1 MRIRD
6 WDKNLKIRLFGEG
19 IMNITFWMF
28 FPFLTIYFSE
38 EFGKEKAGLLLVLSQ
53 LFSVLANLFGGYSA
67 DRFGRKKMMVISA
80 FAQGIAFIGFAFA
93 NSPWLTSPWIGFICF
108 SAVGFFGSLYWPASQ
123 AMVAD
128 IVDEKDRSNVFAIFY
143 TSINIAVVLGP
154 ILGAIFYVHY
164 RFELLLAAGLI
175 SMTLAFILSKWTRE
189 TFLAKKAVVDYEN
202 QKWYDFLL
210 HQIKDYKI
218 IALDKTFFLFIVA
231 GILSAQ
237 IFMQLDLLI
246 PVYSKEVIDQQIVF
260 SFGDWE
266 MKVNGEQ
273 GFGLLLSE
281 NGLLVALLT
290 VFVTKWMNKYNQR
303 NVFISSSLMYAIA
316 IFLFGQSEWIWSL
329 IVAMAIFTMG
339 ELMVAGIQQ
348 TFISQLAPEDM
359 RGKYFAAASLR
370 YTIGRTIAPLSIPM
384 TVWLGYQ
391 WTFII
396 LTVIAIISAVLYG
409 YMFHLF
415 EKNGASNLSSQ
426 KLP

>member
-6 WDKNLKIRLFGEG
+6 WDRNLKIRLFGEG

-38 EFGKEKAGLLLVLSQ
+38 VFGKEKAGLLLVLSQ
-53 LFSVLANLFGGYSA
+53 LFSVFANLLGGYSA

-80 FAQGIAFIGFAFA
+80 FVQGIAFIGFAFA
-93 NSPWLTSPWIGFICF
+93 NSPWFTSPWISFICF

-128 IVDEKDRSNVFAIFY
+128 IVDEKDRSSVFAIFY

-175 SMTLAFILSKWTRE
+175 SMMLAIILSKWTRE
-189 TFLAKKAVVDYEN
+189 TFQTEKAMVHREN
-202 QKWYDFLL
+202 EKWYDFLL

-218 IALDKTFFLFIVA
+218 IILDKTFFIFIVA
-231 GILSAQ
+231 GVLAAQ

-246 PVYSKEVIDQQIVF
+246 PVYSKEVIDHQTVF
-260 SFGDWE
+260 SFGNWE

-273 GFGLLLSE
+273 GFGLLISE
-281 NGLLVALLT
+281 NGLLVALFT
-290 VFVTKWMNKYNQR
+290 VFVTNWMTKLKQR
-303 NVFISSSLMYAIA
+303 NVFILSSLMYGVG
-316 IFLFGQSEWIWSL
+316 IFLFGQSEWIWGL
-329 IVAMAIFTMG
+329 ILAMAIFTMG
-339 ELMVAGIQQ
+339 ELMVAGLQQ
-348 TFISQLAPEDM
+348 SFISQLAPEDM

-370 YTIGRTIAPLSIPM
+370 YTIGRTIAPLTILM
-384 TVWLGYQ
+384 TVWIGYQ
-391 WTFII
+391 WTFFI
-396 LTVIAIISAVLYG
+396 LALIAIISAGLYG

-415 EKNGASNLSSQ
+415 EKNSSSNLSSQ